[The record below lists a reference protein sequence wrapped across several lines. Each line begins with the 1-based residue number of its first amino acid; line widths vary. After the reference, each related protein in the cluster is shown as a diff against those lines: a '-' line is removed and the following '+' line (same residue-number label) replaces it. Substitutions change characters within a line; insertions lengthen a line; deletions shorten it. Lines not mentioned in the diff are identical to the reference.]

1 MKIRLILI
9 RSLCLLGAIS
19 VLADENL
26 PTLKAGSEVY
36 RNVTVTTVT
45 ATDVYFT
52 YNNGAGMANVKLKN
66 LDPDLQNHF
75 HYNPAKAAAVEQ
87 KQAKANA
94 EYHSQIMSQPAASPP
109 DESRVES
116 TGAASGAGQTA
127 LESLPIGTPFP
138 DFDETDLSGEP
149 ISVSNFA
156 GKVVLVDFWATWCG
170 PCRGE
175 LPNVI
180 ATYQKHHADGF
191 EIIGVSLDSDRNTLE
206 AFLKQTDGMTWP
218 QYFDGQ
224 GWHNKLAVK
233 YGVEAIP
240 FAVLIGPDGKIIGK
254 SLRGEELEDAV
265 AHALAQK

>member
-1 MKIRLILI
+1 MNIRLILLNA
-9 RSLCLLGAIS
+9 LCLLGAIS

-26 PTLKAGSEVY
+26 PALKAGSEVY
-36 RNVTVTTVT
+36 RNVTVTTIT

-66 LDPDLQNHF
+66 LDPDLQKHF
-75 HYNPAKAAAVEQ
+75 HYNPAKADAVEQ

-94 EYHSQIMSQPAASPP
+94 EYHSQIMSQPAAQPP
-109 DESRVES
+109 DESRDAS
-116 TGAASGAGQTA
+116 AAGKTV
-127 LESLPIGTPFP
+127 LESLPIGSPFP
-138 DFDETDLSGEP
+138 DFDETDLGGEP
-149 ISVSNFA
+149 ISVAGFK

-191 EIIGVSLDSDRNTLE
+191 EIIGVSLDSDRNTLNT
-206 AFLKQTDGMTWP
+206 FLKQTDGMTWQ

-224 GWHNKLAVK
+224 GWSNKLAVK
-233 YGVEAIP
+233 YGVESIP
-240 FAVLIGPDGKIIGK
+240 FAVLVGPDGKIIGK